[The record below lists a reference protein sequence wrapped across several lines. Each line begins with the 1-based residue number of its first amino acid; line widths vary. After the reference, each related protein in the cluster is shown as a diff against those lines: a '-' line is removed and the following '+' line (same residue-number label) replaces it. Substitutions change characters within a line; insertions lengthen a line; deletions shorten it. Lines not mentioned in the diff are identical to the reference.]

1 MQSRSKVKV
10 ELGSNLVVFHLDPVA
25 DLGRREGLGGGGG
38 GGGGE
43 GGVGWSEPP
52 SALKTLLIAIIADWL
67 LQFIVFKPQS
77 TCSCNITHTSS
88 KVTGLLVA

>member
-25 DLGRREGLGGGGG
+25 DLGRRGGG

-88 KVTGLLVA
+88 KVAGLLVA